1 MTDRLIRVLLID
13 GQVEDSRWV
22 QELLAE
28 LEEGRFGGSWMHG
41 LEVFHLERLGDAL
54 TLLEDSEGKEQFDVV
69 LLNPTLPDSF
79 GLNTY
84 LRVRSRVRETP
95 VVILAEQDD
104 PDLAISM
111 VRAGAQDF
119 LAKTQLDSV
128 PLARALRLA
137 VERSRIVRD
146 LRTLTWR
153 DELTGLVNRNGF
165 EMMAERDIAT
175 ARRLGVEMAVA
186 VVELSGLEK
195 VGFAYGRDERELALI
210 EAGDVVKSAFPR
222 AACVARVKQNRFTV
236 SLLPRDEE
244 EVEGA
249 MEELRRRFQQ
259 MARKANRSPLRMKER
274 VHWLGEEETARP
286 TAATVESLCE
296 NMGDRKR
303 GAMATAAGEKGP
315 GRGNPQL
322 VNSTRRNV

>member
-28 LEEGRFGGSWMHG
+28 LEEGRFGGGWMHG
-41 LEVFHLERLGDAL
+41 LEVFHLDRLGDAL
-54 TLLEDSEGKEQFDVV
+54 TLLEDSEGREQFDVV

-104 PDLAISM
+104 LDLAISM

-119 LAKTQLDSV
+119 LAKTQLDSL
-128 PLARALRLA
+128 PLARALRFA
-137 VERSRIVRD
+137 VERNLISRD
-146 LRTLTWR
+146 LRALTWR
-153 DELTGLVNRNGF
+153 DELTGLANRNGF
-165 EMMAERDIAT
+165 EMMTERDMAT

-186 VVELSGLEK
+186 VIELSGLEQ
-195 VGFAYGRDERELALI
+195 VGLAYGRDERELALI
-210 EAGDVVKSAFPR
+210 EAADVVKRVFPR
-222 AACVARVKQNRFTV
+222 AACTARVSQNRFAV
-236 SLLPRDEE
+236 SFLPGDEE
-244 EVEGA
+244 EVEDA
-249 MEELRRRFQQ
+249 MEGLRRRFHQ
-259 MARKANRSPLRMKER
+259 MARKANRSPLRIKER
-274 VHWLGEEETARP
+274 IHWLGEEETGSP
-286 TAATVESLCE
+286 SAALESLCE
-296 NMGDRKR
+296 NIVDQR

-322 VNSTRRNV
+322 VNSTGRNI

>member
-28 LEEGRFGGSWMHG
+28 LEEGRFGGGWMHG
-41 LEVFHLERLGDAL
+41 LEVFHLDRLGDAL
-54 TLLEDSEGKEQFDVV
+54 TLLEDNEGREQFDVV

-84 LRVRSRVRETP
+84 LRVRRLARETP

-119 LAKTQLDSV
+119 LAKTRLDSL

-137 VERSRIVRD
+137 VERNRILLD
-146 LRTLTWR
+146 LRALTWR
-153 DELTGLVNRNGF
+153 DELTGLANRNGF
-165 EMMAERDIAT
+165 EMAAERDMEA

-186 VVELSGLEK
+186 VIELSGLEQ
-195 VGFAYGRDERELALI
+195 VALAYGGEERELALI
-210 EAGDVVKSAFPR
+210 EAADVVKRVFPR
-222 AACVARVKQNRFTV
+222 AACMARVSQNRFAV

-244 EVEGA
+244 EVEDA
-249 MEELRRRFQQ
+249 MEDLRRSFRQ
-259 MARKANRSPLRMKER
+259 MTRKANRSRLGIKER
-274 VHWLGEEETARP
+274 IHRFGGEETGRP
-286 TAATVESLCE
+286 AVAVESLCE
-296 NMGDRKR
+296 NIGDRRR
-303 GAMATAAGEKGP
+303 GAMATAAGEKGS
-315 GRGNPQL
+315 GSGNPQFI
-322 VNSTRRNV
+322 NSTRRDV

>member
-28 LEEGRFGGSWMHG
+28 LEEGRFGGGWMHG
-41 LEVFHLERLGDAL
+41 LEVFHLDRLGDAL

-119 LAKTQLDSV
+119 LAKTQLDSL

-137 VERSRIVRD
+137 VERNRILRD
-146 LRTLTWR
+146 LRALTWG
-153 DELTGLVNRNGF
+153 DELTGLMNRSGF
-165 EMMAERDIAT
+165 EMMAERDMAA

-186 VVELSGLEK
+186 VVELSGLEE
-195 VGFAYGRDERELALI
+195 VGFAYGKDERELALI
-210 EAGDVVKSAFPR
+210 EAADVVKSVFPR
-222 AACVARVKQNRFTV
+222 ASCMARVSQNRFAV
-236 SLLPRDEE
+236 SLLPKDEE
-244 EVEGA
+244 EVEGV
-249 MEELRRRFQQ
+249 MEDLRKRFQQ
-259 MARKANRSPLRMKER
+259 VARKANRSPLRIKER
-274 VHWLGEEETARP
+274 IHWLGDE
-286 TAATVESLCE
+286 AAESPAAAVESLCE
-296 NMGDRKR
+296 NIGDRQR

-322 VNSTRRNV
+322 VNSIGRNV